1 MADTGST
8 QGRPEPA
15 GLQNVQPTRMTA
27 WVGVVAFAGAA
38 MVVLGIFHAI
48 QGLVAFFRDEYYEVG
63 ANELMVRVD
72 WTTWGWVHL
81 IGGIA
86 IIAAGL
92 GLFAGKVWARIVA
105 VTLAMISAVVN
116 IGFLAAYPIWS
127 VLMITL
133 DMLVIWAVM
142 VHGDEVRA

>member
-1 MADTGST
+1 
-8 QGRPEPA
+8 
-15 GLQNVQPTRMTA
+15 
-27 WVGVVAFAGAA
+27 
-38 MVVLGIFHAI
+38 
-48 QGLVAFFRDEYYEVG
+48 VG